1 MYKLDVKLEYACE
14 INLRNYR
21 AFFFLE
27 KATLTKHFHVLM
39 E

>member
-21 AFFFLE
+21 AFFFFL
-27 KATLTKHFHVLM
+27 KKQLLLNIFM
-39 E
+39 Y